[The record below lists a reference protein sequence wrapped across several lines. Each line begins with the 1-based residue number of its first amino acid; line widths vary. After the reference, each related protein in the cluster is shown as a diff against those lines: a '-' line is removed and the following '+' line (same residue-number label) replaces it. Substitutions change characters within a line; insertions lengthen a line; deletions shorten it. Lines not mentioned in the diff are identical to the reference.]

1 MEVLEIKPVR
11 NKEIIVYLVKIC
23 NMKSKPNANV
33 NLFEF
38 LSRINVNFATIDLE
52 NENLRSFNKSSLA
65 KILEQYKIPYY
76 TVDIPEY
83 AMGYLMTEIIER
95 EDQVNE
101 LTEEFLSMRNKESIK
116 GLNLKSWIDFLKE
129 EIDEKKLFLQLKLR
143 PEWIVKKILDII
155 RSKDNNEIT
164 FVHFAQDNIC
174 NETMNLLKDL
184 DIKVK
189 VYDHKK
195 ENFAIHLIINEEELE
210 QWKY

>member
-1 MEVLEIKPVR
+1 M
-11 NKEIIVYLVKIC
+11 VKIS
-23 NMKSKPNANV
+23 NIKSKPNANV
-33 NLFEF
+33 NIFEF
-38 LSRINVNFATIDLE
+38 LSRKNVNFATIDLE
-52 NENLRSFNKSSLA
+52 NENLRSFNKLSLA

-83 AMGYLMTEIIER
+83 AMGYLMTEIIKK

-101 LTEEFLSMRNKESIK
+101 LTEEFLSMSDKESIK

-155 RSKDNNEIT
+155 RSKNNNEIT
-164 FVHFAQDNIC
+164 FAHFAQDNIF

-184 DIKVK
+184 EIKVK
-189 VYDHKK
+189 VYDQKK
-195 ENFAIHLIINEEELE
+195 ENFTLNLITNEEELE

>member
-11 NKEIIVYLVKIC
+11 NKEIIVYLVKIS
-23 NMKSKPNANV
+23 NIKSKPNANV

-65 KILEQYKIPYY
+65 KILEQYTIPYY

-83 AMGYLMTEIIER
+83 AMGYLMTEIIGR

-101 LTEEFLSMRNKESIK
+101 LTEEFLSMRNKGSIK

-155 RSKDNNEIT
+155 RSKNNNEIT
-164 FVHFAQDNIC
+164 FVHFAQDNIF

-195 ENFAIHLIINEEELE
+195 ENFNLNLIINEEELE

>member
-11 NKEIIVYLVKIC
+11 NKDIIVYLVRRSNIKLKLSI
-23 NMKSKPNANV
+23 NM

-38 LSRINVNFATIDLE
+38 LSRVNVNFATIDLE

-83 AMGYLMTEIIER
+83 VMGYLMAEIIEK

-101 LTEEFLSMRNKESIK
+101 LIEEFLSMSNKESLK

-129 EIDEKKLFLQLKLR
+129 EINEKKLFLQLKLR

-155 RSKDNNEIT
+155 RQKNNKKIT
-164 FVHFAQDNIC
+164 FVHFAQDIIF
-174 NETMNLLKDL
+174 NELRNLLKDL
-184 DIKVK
+184 DIEVK
-189 VYDHKK
+189 VYEQKK
-195 ENFAIHLIINEEELE
+195 QNFAQYSIKNEEVLV
-210 QWKY
+210 

>member
-11 NKEIIVYLVKIC
+11 NKEIIVYLVKISSIQS
-23 NMKSKPNANV
+23 KSNAKV
-33 NLFEF
+33 NIIEF

-83 AMGYLMTEIIER
+83 AMGYLMTEIIEK
-95 EDQVNE
+95 EEQVNE
-101 LTEEFLSMRNKESIK
+101 LIEEFLSMKNKESIK

-143 PEWIVKKILDII
+143 PQWIAKKILDII
-155 RSKDNNEIT
+155 RSKNNNEIT
-164 FVHFAQDNIC
+164 FIHFAQDKIF

-189 VYDHKK
+189 DYEEKK
-195 ENFAIHLIINEEELE
+195 EIFTLNLITNEEVIE

>member
-11 NKEIIVYLVKIC
+11 NKEIIVYLVKISDI
-23 NMKSKPNANV
+23 KSKSNANV
-33 NLFEF
+33 NLIEF
-38 LSRINVNFATIDLE
+38 LSHKNVNFATIDLE

-83 AMGYLMTEIIER
+83 AMGYLMTEIIEK
-95 EDQVNE
+95 EEQVNE

-155 RSKDNNEIT
+155 RLKNDNEIT
-164 FVHFAQDNIC
+164 FIHFAQDNII

-184 DIKVK
+184 DMEVK
-189 VYDHKK
+189 VYDQKK
-195 ENFAIHLIINEEELE
+195 EDFAIHLIINEEELE

>member
-11 NKEIIVYLVKIC
+11 NKEIIVYLVNRSNI
-23 NMKSKPNANV
+23 KSKPNANV
-33 NLFEF
+33 NIFEF
-38 LSRINVNFATIDLE
+38 LNRKNVNFATIDLE

-65 KILEQYKIPYY
+65 KILEQYTIPYY

-155 RSKDNNEIT
+155 RSKNNNEIT
-164 FVHFAQDNIC
+164 FVHFAQDNIF

-184 DIKVK
+184 DIKIK

-195 ENFAIHLIINEEELE
+195 ENFDLNLIINEEELE
-210 QWKY
+210 KWKY

>member
-65 KILEQYKIPYY
+65 KILEHYKIPYY

>member
-11 NKEIIVYLVKIC
+11 NKEIKVYLVKLSDI
-23 NMKSKPNANV
+23 KSKPNANV
-33 NLFEF
+33 NLNEF

-65 KILEQYKIPYY
+65 KRLEQYKIPYY
-76 TVDIPEY
+76 IVDIPEY

-95 EDQVNE
+95 EDNVNE
-101 LTEEFLSMRNKESIK
+101 LTEEFLSMSDKESIK
-116 GLNLKSWIDFLKE
+116 GLNLKSWIDFLKA

-155 RSKDNNEIT
+155 RPKKSNKIT
-164 FVHFAQDNIC
+164 FVHFAQDNIF

-184 DIKVK
+184 DIEVK
-189 VYDHKK
+189 VYEQKK
-195 ENFAIHLIINEEELE
+195 ENLALYLIKNEEVLD

>member
-11 NKEIIVYLVKIC
+11 NKEIIVYLVKISSIQS
-23 NMKSKPNANV
+23 KSNAKV
-33 NLFEF
+33 NIIEF

-83 AMGYLMTEIIER
+83 AMGYLMTEIIEK
-95 EDQVNE
+95 EEQVNE
-101 LTEEFLSMRNKESIK
+101 LIEEFLSMKNKESIK

-143 PEWIVKKILDII
+143 PQWIAKKILDII
-155 RSKDNNEIT
+155 RSKNNNEIT
-164 FVHFAQDNIC
+164 FIHFAQDKIF
-174 NETMNLLKDL
+174 NEIMNLLKDL

-189 VYDHKK
+189 DYEEKK
-195 ENFAIHLIINEEELE
+195 EIFTLNLITNEEVIE

>member
-11 NKEIIVYLVKIC
+11 NKDIIVYLVRRSNIKLKLSI
-23 NMKSKPNANV
+23 NM

-38 LSRINVNFATIDLE
+38 LSRVNVNFATIDLE

-83 AMGYLMTEIIER
+83 VMGYLMAEIIEK

-101 LTEEFLSMRNKESIK
+101 LIEEFLSMSNKESLK

-129 EIDEKKLFLQLKLR
+129 EINEKKLFLQLKLR
-143 PEWIVKKILDII
+143 PEWIVKKILNII
-155 RSKDNNEIT
+155 RQKNNKKIT
-164 FVHFAQDNIC
+164 FVHFAQDIIF
-174 NETMNLLKDL
+174 NELRNLLKDL
-184 DIKVK
+184 DIEVK
-189 VYDHKK
+189 VYEQKK
-195 ENFAIHLIINEEELE
+195 QNFAQYSIKNEEVLV
-210 QWKY
+210 

>member
-155 RSKDNNEIT
+155 RSKNNNEIT

>member
-83 AMGYLMTEIIER
+83 AMGYLMAEIIEK

-101 LTEEFLSMRNKESIK
+101 LIEEFLSMGDKESLK
-116 GLNLKSWIDFLKE
+116 GLNLKSWIDFLKG
-129 EIDEKKLFLQLKLR
+129 EIEEKKLFLQLKL
-143 PEWIVKKILDII
+143 DQ
-155 RSKDNNEIT
+155 NG
-164 FVHFAQDNIC
+164 
-174 NETMNLLKDL
+174 LLKR
-184 DIKVK
+184 
-189 VYDHKK
+189 
-195 ENFAIHLIINEEELE
+195 F
-210 QWKY
+210 